1 MIVVDANVIVYR
13 YIQGPFTPLA
23 EALLRRDSDWRTA
36 SLWQFEFASALATM
50 MRANVLN
57 KKQGMNALTAAMAEM
72 PPRQAEVAQEQAIH
86 IALRDRISVYDA
98 QYIALAEILNLRCIT
113 ADQPLARKTPSR
125 SILLSD
131 FVK

>member
-50 MRANVLN
+50 MRANLLN
-57 KKQGMNALTAAMAEM
+57 QKQGMDVLMAASAEIS
-72 PPRQAEVAQEQAIH
+72 PRQADVSQEQAILT
-86 IALRDRISVYDA
+86 ALRDGISIYDA
-98 QYIALAEILNLRCIT
+98 QYIALAEMLNLRCIT